1 MRLVLA
7 AILLFAAVTAA
18 DTANSDPMTVG
29 QLAARCGKLD
39 MSEPNQIKL
48 RSTATG
54 DALDAGKC
62 WGHLEAYA
70 DLASLP
76 LPDSAHPMGVC
87 PPYKN
92 NISFAELGRMFI
104 QYANANPG
112 DLQKPAAL
120 VAAKLLAEI
129 FPCHK

>member
-1 MRLVLA
+1 MRLVVIVILVITAGWSVDA
-7 AILLFAAVTAA
+7 ANA
-18 DTANSDPMTVG
+18 DPMTVG
-29 QLAARCGKLD
+29 QLLSRCKNLD

-54 DALDAGKC
+54 DVLDAGKC
-62 WGHLEAYA
+62 WGHLEAYI
-70 DLASLP
+70 DLASME
-76 LPDSAHPMGVC
+76 LPDSAHPLGVC

-92 NISFAELGRMFI
+92 NISFTELGRIFI
-104 QYANANPG
+104 QYANANPA

-120 VAAKLLAEI
+120 IVAKLLAQT

>member
-1 MRLVLA
+1 MHLA
-7 AILLFAAVTAA
+7 LATILLVAAGLSANAA
-18 DTANSDPMTVG
+18 NADPMTVG
-29 QLAARCGKLD
+29 QLVARCAQLN
-39 MSEPNQIKL
+39 MSESNQIKL

-62 WGHLEAYA
+62 WGHLEAYT
-70 DLASLP
+70 DLASME

-92 NISFAELGRMFI
+92 NISFAELGQMFI
-104 QYANANPG
+104 QYATTHPA

-120 VAAKLLAEI
+120 IAAKLLTEK